1 MKKNVFNLIVVDESG
16 SMEVI
21 REQAFSG
28 MNETLSTIRIMQ
40 EKYPETNQRVSLVT
54 FDSHHTTWLYDNT
67 AANDTTDLRRDQYTP
82 GGCTPLYDAIGKA
95 VSRLNTQA
103 GEGDNVLVTII
114 TDGEENSSREWTL
127 SMIRELIGK
136 LKKREWTFSLIG
148 TDNLDVDSMAQSMHI
163 DATLH
168 FQQNVEGTKK
178 MFCAERIARS
188 RFNKFLNMKEAFCG
202 SALFDATDEDV
213 DPLKGV

>member
-16 SMEVI
+16 SMEII

-67 AANDTTDLRRDQYTP
+67 AASDTIDLRRDQYTP

-127 SMIRELIGK
+127 SMIRELIG
-136 LKKREWTFSLIG
+136 

-188 RFNKFLNMKEAFCG
+188 RFNKFLDKKEAFCG
-202 SALFDATDEDV
+202 SALFEATDEDV